1 MREGGA
7 YGPLAEFDVRLNSY
21 ISGAVAESQ
30 RPILREALLEEA
42 RSLELHQDLGY
53 SREGD
58 VEENFFIELHNWL
71 ADLKAS
77 MVRDGL
83 HIFGQPPMEERM
95 EASIRMLLRL
105 PHGSVTTL
113 LDGLARYYGY
123 TEESLLM
130 ELDAKISPTH
140 TASMMIDE
148 LTERGQQLIE
158 AMLADGFIAQ
168 PAGELLQTIL
178 GDCLGEEK
186 SLRGVLQ
193 LAIDEVYPRL
203 CRITEEL
210 DHCALGVRGGFVP
223 PSKGGSPSRGQL
235 EILPTGRNMYAIDPS
250 EIPSHAAYQIGVRLG
265 QQLL

>member
-1 MREGGA
+1 
-7 YGPLAEFDVRLNSY
+7 
-21 ISGAVAESQ
+21 
-30 RPILREALLEEA
+30 
-42 RSLELHQDLGY
+42 
-53 SREGD
+53 
-58 VEENFFIELHNWL
+58 
-71 ADLKAS
+71 

-113 LDGLARYYGY
+113 LDGLACYYGY
-123 TEESLLM
+123 TEESLLA

-168 PAGELLQTIL
+168 PTDGQLQTIL
-178 GDCLGEEK
+178 GDCLGEK
-186 SLRGVLQ
+186 QPLRAVLQ

-210 DHCALGVRGGFVP
+210 DHCALGVRGGLC
-223 PSKGGSPSRGQL
+223 PSF
-235 EILPTGRNMYAIDPS
+235 
-250 EIPSHAAYQIGVRLG
+250 
-265 QQLL
+265 

>member
-1 MREGGA
+1 
-7 YGPLAEFDVRLNSY
+7 
-21 ISGAVAESQ
+21 
-30 RPILREALLEEA
+30 
-42 RSLELHQDLGY
+42 
-53 SREGD
+53 
-58 VEENFFIELHNWL
+58 
-71 ADLKAS
+71 
-77 MVRDGL
+77 
-83 HIFGQPPMEERM
+83 M

-178 GDCLGEEK
+178 GDCLGRGEVFARRLTACDRWGLST
-186 SLRGVLQ
+186 SLSHHRGVGSLC
-193 LAIDEVYPRL
+193 PRRAWGL
-203 CRITEEL
+203 CP
-210 DHCALGVRGGFVP
+210 AF
-223 PSKGGSPSRGQL
+223 
-235 EILPTGRNMYAIDPS
+235 
-250 EIPSHAAYQIGVRLG
+250 
-265 QQLL
+265 